1 MSPLLEVRVGSP
13 WGAGDGRE
21 QDRVFWGNVLLPNLG
36 AGYMSIFSY
45 ERLPGCA
52 HDVCTLRCVYY
63 ASVGS

>member
-1 MSPLLEVRVGSP
+1 M
-13 WGAGDGRE
+13 DGRE